1 VVIDLNNHNKRS
13 LTPLNQGG
21 EKGMKNR
28 VWMNLLMAI
37 LVAGLFLTVSC
48 AKKTIV
54 SDATTIEDQAKAQA
68 AADEKAKAAAEAKAA
83 ADRIAQQNLED
94 QMAREK
100 AQKAAQILAAKKR
113 FENQDVYFEYDS
125 AQLTDAAKT
134 GLKNKAGWLR
144 DNPATIVSIEGHCDE
159 RGTTEYNL
167 ALGDRRANTVK
178 TYLVNLGIA
187 ASRMTTISF
196 GEEQPIDPAKT
207 EAAYTKNRRAH
218 FAID

>member
-1 VVIDLNNHNKRS
+1 
-13 LTPLNQGG
+13 
-21 EKGMKNR
+21 MKNR
-28 VWMNLLMAI
+28 VWINLVMAI

-54 SDATTIEDQAKAQA
+54 SDATTIEDQEKAKLE
-68 AADEKAKAAAEAKAA
+68 ADAIAKAAADAKTE

-100 AQKAAQILAAKKR
+100 AQKDAQILAAKKR
-113 FENQDVYFEYDS
+113 FQYEDIYFEYDS
-125 AQLTDAAKT
+125 SELNDESKT
-134 GLKNKAGWLR
+134 GLIEKAAWLKG
-144 DNPATIVSIEGHCDE
+144 NNSTIISIEGHCDE

-178 TYLVNLGIA
+178 SYLVNLGVS
-187 ASRMTTISF
+187 ASRLKTISY
-196 GEEQPIDPAKT
+196 GEEMPKDPGKT
-207 EAAYTKNRRAH
+207 ESAYKSNRRAH